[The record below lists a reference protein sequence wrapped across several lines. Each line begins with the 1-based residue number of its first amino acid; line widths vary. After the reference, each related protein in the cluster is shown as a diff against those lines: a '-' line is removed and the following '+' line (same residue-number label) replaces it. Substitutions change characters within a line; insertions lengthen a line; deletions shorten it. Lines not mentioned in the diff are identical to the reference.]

1 MVGERIETVTGLV
14 TNRGMSRISWDMPEL
29 PTTSIPALVRRA
41 AASFERRFER
51 PPTLLAAA
59 PGRVNLIGEH
69 TDYND
74 GYVLPMA
81 IERWVVAVAD
91 RITDDDSD
99 GWSTLRSIDLE
110 EEIRVDLGSELV
122 ATDTDWANYL
132 LGVASGFAS
141 QGHALPNLDF
151 AMTSSIPIGA
161 GLSSSAAI
169 DVAAASVF
177 EQSLNLQ
184 LDDVEKARLCQDA
197 EATFAGV
204 RCGLM
209 DPMVS
214 VAGKEGHALLIDC
227 RDHVVTPVPLP
238 GANEAVILVANTH
251 RRHALNTDAYGRR
264 RRECEKAVIALQD
277 AGLEDVRSLRDVS
290 ADALKARAS
299 SLDPVCLKRARHVVH
314 ENARVLRTVDALR
327 AGDLQTVG
335 RLMFES
341 HESLTVDYEVSCP
354 ELDVLVDLAGELS
367 ETRTNRDRG
376 VYGARLT
383 GAGFGGCTVTLV
395 RPEAVES
402 IRTHMV
408 EGYRARFDTEPTIF
422 VTHATDGAHAIR

>member
-1 MVGERIETVTGLV
+1 
-14 TNRGMSRISWDMPEL
+14 MPEL

-41 AASFERRFER
+41 TDAFQRRFDRE
-51 PPTLLAAA
+51 PSFLAAA

-81 IERWVVAVAD
+81 IERWVVAVGDVVPEDAE
-91 RITDDDSD
+91 DSD
-99 GWSTLRSIDLE
+99 AWSTFRSVDLE
-110 EEIRVDLGSELV
+110 EEIRVDLGSDLV
-122 ATDTDWANYL
+122 AADTDWANYF
-132 LGVASGFAS
+132 LGVASGFA
-141 QGHALPNLDF
+141 QRGHTLPNLDF

-161 GLSSSAAI
+161 GLSSSAAM

-177 EQSLNLQ
+177 EQALGVT
-184 LDDVEKARLCQDA
+184 LDPVDKARLCQQA

-214 VAGKEGHALLIDC
+214 IAGEEGHALLIDC

-238 GANEAVILVANTH
+238 PANEAVILVANTH
-251 RRHALNTDAYGRR
+251 RRHALNIDAYGQR
-264 RRECEKAVIALQD
+264 RRECEQAVLAIQE
-277 AGLEDVRSLRDVS
+277 AGRDDVRSLRDVS
-290 ADALKARAS
+290 ADALNTHAS
-299 SLDPVCLKRARHVVH
+299 SLDPMCLKRARHVIH
-314 ENARVLRTVDALR
+314 ENARVLKTVDALR
-327 AGDLQTVG
+327 AGDLQAVG

-341 HESLTVDYEVSCP
+341 HESLMTDYEVSCP

-367 ETRTNRDRG
+367 KVRTNRDRG

-395 RPEAVES
+395 RPDAVES
-402 IRTHMV
+402 IRTHLV

-422 VTHATDGAHAIR
+422 ITRATTGAHGLSDDAG